1 MPRKSERY
9 ASLVLDAQSGQ
20 VLHDASA
27 YETRHPASLTKVM
40 TLYMTF
46 EAIEQGRLR
55 MDQRLPVSGWASIQ
69 SPTKLDLKEGDTV
82 PVRDLI
88 FGLITKSANDASV
101 VLAEAIAGD
110 EDVFAQRMTQRA
122 RQLGMNA
129 TTFRNASGLPN
140 DQQVTSAH
148 DMAVMAMAVMRDF
161 PTYYPLFATQEFS
174 YAGRVHTNHNR
185 MLGWYGGAEGLK
197 TGYTNASGFNLIMVA
212 KRDGRRLIGVVMGG
226 DSAQSRDNHMA
237 ELMDKGFG
245 MTGGTLVA
253 GNGKVITV
261 GAQPAN
267 AGSDPDAAG
276 PCRHRRARPDAAAQ
290 LQRTDARQAGHGQ
303 QQAAAQSL
311 CRRQQQCQADAARRR
326 ADAGRHADRRLF
338 RCRCRAPRR
347 DPGPLQPARSGRP
360 TAPSRRSSA
369 MAARSIA
376 PASWAWAKIR
386 PPSAVAGWRRAI
398 FSIARLFASMP
409 TTSTWPPTRRRDRR
423 SSTAA
428 AGRQNRRDVSGSTP
442 RTSSLG
448 PTAQAAFAHRHEHQ
462 RLAAALARRRSRQ
475 HHQIVIRRLRNRSA
489 AWPLRA

>member
-1 MPRKSERY
+1 MLRSVYGLLGRRSFGAVVAALLAVTLTAPAAPVAHAQTTSKSKVKQAASKPVAKVAPRAKKIQAAKRAPSSTMPRKSERY

-27 YETRHPASLTKVM
+27 YQTRHPASLTKVM

-82 PVRDLI
+82 TVRDLI

-197 TGYTNASGFNLIMVA
+197 TGYTNASGFNLIMIA

-253 GNGKVITV
+253 GNGNVITV
-261 GAQPAN
+261 GARPAN
-267 AGSDPDAAG
+267 AGSNLTPLARVGTAAPAPMLPPSFNELTPAKQGMASNKLPPNPFAVANNSAKQTPQGGEPTQVAMQIGAYSDAE
-276 PCRHRRARPDAAAQ
+276 
-290 LQRTDARQAGHGQ
+290 
-303 QQAAAQSL
+303 
-311 CRRQQQCQADAARRR
+311 AARR
-326 ADAGRHADRRLF
+326 AVTL
-338 RCRCRAPRR
+338 
-347 DPGPLQPARSGRP
+347 ARFSLPDLGGNG
-360 TAPSRRSSA
+360 
-369 MAARSIA
+369 SIA
-376 PASWAWAKIR
+376 PLER
-386 PPSAVAGWRRAI
+386 NGRTLYRARI
-398 FSIARLFASMP
+398 
-409 TTSTWPPTRRRDRR
+409 
-423 SSTAA
+423 
-428 AGRQNRRDVSGSTP
+428 
-442 RTSSLG
+442 LG
-448 PTAQAAFAHRHEHQ
+448 LGEDQAAIGCR
-462 RLAAALARRRSRQ
+462 RLAQSNILDCTVVRVDPDDVDMAA
-475 HHQIVIRRLRNRSA
+475 N
-489 AWPLRA
+489 

>member
-1 MPRKSERY
+1 MLRSVFDLLGRRSFGAVVAALLAVTLTAPAAPVAQAQTTSKSKVKQAASKPVAKVAPRAQKIQAAKRAPSSTLPRKSERY
-9 ASLVLDAQSGQ
+9 ASLILDAQSGQ
-20 VLHDASA
+20 VLHDVSA

-212 KRDGRRLIGVVMGG
+212 KRDGRRLIGVVLGG

-253 GNGKVITV
+253 GNGNVITV
-261 GAQPAN
+261 GARPAN
-267 AGSDPDAAG
+267 AGSNLTPL
-276 PCRHRRARPDAAAQ
+276 ARVGTATPAPMLPPSFNELTPAKQGMASNK
-290 LQRTDARQAGHGQ
+290 LPPNPFAVASSNARQTPQGGEPTQVAMQVG
-303 QQAAAQSL
+303 AYSD
-311 CRRQQQCQADAARRR
+311 ADAARR
-326 ADAGRHADRRLF
+326 AVTL
-338 RCRCRAPRR
+338 
-347 DPGPLQPARSGRP
+347 ARFSLPDLGGHG
-360 TAPSRRSSA
+360 
-369 MAARSIA
+369 SIA
-376 PASWAWAKIR
+376 PLER
-386 PPSAVAGWRRAI
+386 NGRTLYRARI
-398 FSIARLFASMP
+398 
-409 TTSTWPPTRRRDRR
+409 
-423 SSTAA
+423 
-428 AGRQNRRDVSGSTP
+428 
-442 RTSSLG
+442 LG
-448 PTAQAAFAHRHEHQ
+448 LGEDQAAIGCR
-462 RLAAALARRRSRQ
+462 RLAQSNILDCTVVRVDPDDVDMAA
-475 HHQIVIRRLRNRSA
+475 N
-489 AWPLRA
+489 